1 MSGWVEAFIII
12 AAIAIVVQMAILVA
26 MFVQM
31 KVSLEQFT
39 RIANDLQ
46 GRVDPIL
53 VRVNRILEDSEGRIS
68 SVMGDTAEIT
78 RLARGQAQKVDRVFT
93 EALERLRIQVIRA
106 DQDLF
111 DWGAGSGGRSG
122 HEIPEYFVGADSPG
136 FGGDEG
142 DQGGARYV
150 CAGSRIISRSGMR
163 IRFRRMKSF
172 LFDALVLVV
181 ILPQTQ
187 FLRFDFPAG
196 LI

>member
-26 MFVQM
+26 MFVQLKM
-31 KVSLEQFT
+31 SMQEFT

-53 VRVNRILEDSEGRIS
+53 LRVNRILEDSEERIS

-106 DQDLF
+106 DQILTGALEVVDEAGTKFRNTL
-111 DWGAGSGGRSG
+111 WGPIRQASAVMKGIKVGLDMLRRQQNNK
-122 HEIPEYFVGADSPG
+122 PERDADADSVAQ
-136 FGGDEG
+136 DEE
-142 DQGGARYV
+142 
-150 CAGSRIISRSGMR
+150 
-163 IRFRRMKSF
+163 
-172 LFDALVLVV
+172 LF
-181 ILPQTQ
+181 I
-187 FLRFDFPAG
+187 
-196 LI
+196 